1 MRVVE
6 ELRAWGHRNV
16 LATHSMTFEITTH
29 SHLTKRGDCILA
41 VKANRSLRDLSP
53 NFKQLCKNAGT
64 LIVLEIEAGGIS
76 ESIIGRGSPVLRL
89 DHPSEIVGRKSTY
102 ISDRTLM
109 IQADKSAC
117 DLSRELV
124 RELKSPTALVQ
135 IRLIAEL

>member
-1 MRVVE
+1 
-6 ELRAWGHRNV
+6 
-16 LATHSMTFEITTH
+16 MTFEITTH